1 MSEIEIRR
9 SPTELA
15 GPASFSAVG
24 HNGGPPLDEHRP
36 EWGDG
41 GIGNYFYWKAAHR
54 AAWKNP
60 SPGIV
65 AFRIRKA
72 ERLGLTYEEYTLE
85 ILERGRHLQIEDVE
99 RIAEIKQRRAARAAT
114 DRNNAES
121 HFIRPEPSFMP
132 DIQIRALQSSPDTC
146 AMLSEM
152 LVEAIANGGSVS
164 FMHPLPLQE
173 AKAFWR
179 DSLGSADRG
188 ERIVLGA
195 FDGAELIGTVTLLLK
210 LSQNQPHRA
219 EIAKM
224 LTRISHRHRGVA
236 TALLREAERTAIEH
250 GRWLL
255 VLDTAEDEGAAG
267 LYERVGFKLAGLI
280 PDYAFKPYGGLTG
293 TLIYWKR
300 LQEHATA

>member
-1 MSEIEIRR
+1 MAEIDIRN
-9 SPTELA
+9 SPA
-15 GPASFSAVG
+15 DVAAG
-24 HNGGPPLDEHRP
+24 HNRGPPLDDEHTP
-36 EWGDG
+36 EWGNG

-54 AAWKNP
+54 AAWHNP

-99 RIAEIKQRRAARAAT
+99 RIAEIKLRRAARAAT
-114 DRNNAES
+114 DRNNTES
-121 HFIRPEPSFMP
+121 QFIRPEPSFMS
-132 DIQIRALQSSPDTC
+132 DIQISALQSSPDTC

-152 LVEAIANGGSVS
+152 LVEAVANGGSVS

-173 AKAFWR
+173 AQAFWR

-224 LTRISHRHRGVA
+224 LTRVSHRHRGVA
-236 TALLREAERTAIEH
+236 TALLREAERAAIAH

-300 LQEHATA
+300 LQERAPA